1 MKFAIVLLLAVPALG
16 QKTAPYV
23 VRPPVAA
30 ACGSPDVEFDV
41 KQDKT
46 GVEPVQVQ
54 AGKALVYFI
63 QDTGIIHRVFW
74 QGAGV
79 VSRIGMD
86 GAWVGADKGDSY
98 FAIPVEPGEHHL
110 CVSPQ
115 GGLEKVEVSHFTA
128 EAGKI
133 YYFRTRILGGVGD
146 GSGFVL
152 LQIEPVDSDE
162 AKFLIASDPVGVA
175 RPRKVMRGVGPL

>member
-1 MKFAIVLLLAVPALG
+1 MKLAIVLLLAAPALA
-16 QKTAPYV
+16 QKTAPHV

-41 KQDKT
+41 KPNKAT
-46 GVEPVQVQ
+46 AEPAQVQ

-98 FAIPVEPGEHHL
+98 FSIQVEPGEHHL
-110 CVSPQ
+110 CVAPQ
-115 GGLEKVEVSHFTA
+115 GGLDKVELAHFSA
-128 EAGKI
+128 EAGKT

-162 AKFLIASDPVGVA
+162 AKFLMAADPVSVRG
-175 RPRKVMRGVGPL
+175 KVKVRSASE